1 MEHLESDD
9 AKINKI
15 NKQIDVYKVSIA
27 DTERNCINL
36 LDESIKIGVNT
47 LAELDS
53 QTEKL
58 DTISNKL
65 RDVETNTYA
74 SDKTVTAMQWRKQH
88 PFLSFFFGKRVKKPK
103 WFSASSEPEPTNTPT
118 NTPTNDITLS
128 VRGKHNTAPSD
139 KVITDDKFI
148 DTIQNKV
155 DILKNMAIDMG
166 TELDNHNHKITN
178 IIAHTE
184 HNTEHIGKTRTKVMS
199 MLT

>member
-1 MEHLESDD
+1 MESEVD
-9 AKINKI
+9 KINKI
-15 NKQIDVYKVSIA
+15 NKQIDEYKVSIN
-27 DTERNCINL
+27 DTKRNCINL
-36 LDESIKIGVNT
+36 LDESITIGVNT

-58 DTISNKL
+58 DTISDKL
-65 RDVETNTYA
+65 HDVETHTYA

-88 PFLSFFFGKRVKKPK
+88 PFLSFFFSKRVKKPK
-103 WFSASSEPEPTNTPT
+103 WFRASSEPETTNTPT
-118 NTPTNDITLS
+118 SDTTLS
-128 VRGKHNTAPSD
+128 IRGKHNTVPSD

-155 DILKNMAIDMG
+155 GILKNMAIDMG

-184 HNTEHIGKTRTKVMS
+184 HNTTGIDKTRTKVIS
-199 MLT
+199 MLS